1 MICVFVG
8 AFTASPS
15 GGSHS
20 ETIYDKVGLSI
31 IVKIRR
37 SVHDVHRGGH
47 GLAVRQGQPTYIVFL
62 AEFALVLQGEG
73 GGQHSRAPDLFVVPF
88 IVVLTL
94 GNIIRGLQASNS
106 TVGFNLTMIID
117 DFQKSQSS
125 IEKLR
130 SETLKNESDVQR
142 PTELNCH
149 VRWESL
155 APINV
160 VDLASIAVVYGFF
173 SNEWSTEVNF
183 MNKTP
188 DAEYS
193 ATYTEYQNAE

>member
-1 MICVFVG
+1 MICVFVR

-20 ETIYDKVGLSI
+20 ETIYDKVRLSI
-31 IVKIRR
+31 TVKI
-37 SVHDVHRGGH
+37 
-47 GLAVRQGQPTYIVFL
+47 Q
-62 AEFALVLQGEG
+62 FALVLQGEG
-73 GGQHSRAPDLFVVPF
+73 GAQHSRAPDLFVVPF

-94 GNIIRGLQASNS
+94 GNIIRGLQAFNS
-106 TVGFNLTMIID
+106 TVGSNLTMIID

-130 SETLKNESDVQR
+130 SEALKNESDVQQN
-142 PTELNCH
+142 TT
-149 VRWESL
+149 VTYAGESL

-193 ATYTEYQNAE
+193 ATYTEYHNDE